1 MLAYSIHPVMAHPL
15 RSSLSESAVD
25 EGDPSVGSEV
35 LEPSLRE
42 VPVTQF
48 SSCGC
53 ARTHAT
59 RTAKPASA
67 VIVRQACLQSVMSPG
82 GAMLCAVMPQVGPR
96 WGCPHGCDTPGVN
109 DPPRAR
115 ATVYSTLLFL
125 SVNTSNTVTDHCS
138 APNNESTL
146 KTAQSVL
153 EFDSR

>member
-1 MLAYSIHPVMAHPL
+1 MQTAVISNKPGKKVLAYSIHPVMAPPL

-48 SSCGC
+48 LSCGC

-109 DPPRAR
+109 DPPPCAGYRIHH
-115 ATVYSTLLFL
+115 TIYNYYNLII
-125 SVNTSNTVTDHCS
+125 
-138 APNNESTL
+138 
-146 KTAQSVL
+146 
-153 EFDSR
+153 

>member
-1 MLAYSIHPVMAHPL
+1 MPQVGGGWLGCEVNAFSSKKVLAYSIHPVMASPL

-25 EGDPSVGSEV
+25 EGGPSVGSEV

-82 GAMLCAVMPQVGPR
+82 GAHGRVRDAPGVPQVG
-96 WGCPHGCDTPGVN
+96 T
-109 DPPRAR
+109 
-115 ATVYSTLLFL
+115 ATW
-125 SVNTSNTVTDHCS
+125 
-138 APNNESTL
+138 P
-146 KTAQSVL
+146 
-153 EFDSR
+153 